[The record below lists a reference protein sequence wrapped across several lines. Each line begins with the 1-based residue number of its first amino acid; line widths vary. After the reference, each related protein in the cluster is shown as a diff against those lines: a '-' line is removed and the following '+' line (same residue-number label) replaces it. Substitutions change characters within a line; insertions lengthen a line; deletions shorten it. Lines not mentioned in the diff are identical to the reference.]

1 MSDLAYF
8 EYALVLPEERYLI
21 EVQTRKP
28 DSGELL
34 AQEEIEGIAKECLVL
49 VIGEGHADEVKD
61 VKPNSISESQ
71 AQNLRKV
78 QQLLNRPDGAVF
90 LVESGEIK
98 SPLIWFIDFDQSRAN
113 RAGLGLG
120 VRRCWGLYET
130 FLPMG

>member
-1 MSDLAYF
+1 LQHFRIGHTGGMSDLAYF

-90 LVESGEIK
+90 LVE
-98 SPLIWFIDFDQSRAN
+98 
-113 RAGLGLG
+113 
-120 VRRCWGLYET
+120 
-130 FLPMG
+130 